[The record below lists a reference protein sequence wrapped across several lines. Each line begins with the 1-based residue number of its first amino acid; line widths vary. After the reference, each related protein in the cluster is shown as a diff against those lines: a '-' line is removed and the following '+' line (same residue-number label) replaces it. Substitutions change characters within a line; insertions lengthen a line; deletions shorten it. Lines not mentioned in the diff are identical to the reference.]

1 MQGFLKQVFKR
12 KRKMKNTGFDAWK
25 ARLEYM
31 NKEFPFTRM
40 DEGIIKIVN
49 EEGRLHADY
58 VPAWRSPT
66 RIMWYRD
73 GRKHGIDADIYGS
86 ITYYF
91 ENIRI
96 PSKYYQAMSNPDLLT
111 VEEVL
116 GHTNQE
122 VRYVGMKIVGFDRIM
137 KSKKTKIIHRDTSKG
152 QMLFTI
158 SGIFDEPVA
167 YVKVINSTAEP
178 DGSFKNYFLCVPPEM
193 TNCREAVAWTFRMTA
208 DEYMP
213 SQET

>member
-1 MQGFLKQVFKR
+1 
-12 KRKMKNTGFDAWK
+12 MKNTGFDAWK

-31 NKEFPFTRM
+31 NKEFPFSKPE
-40 DEGIIKIVN
+40 EGIVTIKN
-49 EEGRLHADY
+49 EEGRLHADH

-122 VRYVGMKIVGFDRIM
+122 VRYVGMKIVGFDRVLNHN
-137 KSKKTKIIHRDTSKG
+137 KTKIIHRDKKKG

-178 DGSFKNYFLCVPPEM
+178 DGSFKNYFFEL
-193 TNCREAVAWTFRMTA
+193 AIK
-208 DEYMP
+208 
-213 SQET
+213 